1 MPRLRIPVFTPAQV
15 IALGFLGMILAG
27 SLVLSMP
34 FCAKAGKVPY
44 IDALFTA
51 TSAVCVTG
59 LVTVDTGTTYSAV
72 GQAVILLLIQMGGLG
87 YMTSSALLILLTGR
101 PVTLR
106 GRLLLREAHGQYTLQ
121 GMVKLTRYVLIFTLV
136 VESAGAALLILRFAL
151 LPELSGLD
159 AVKLGAFHAISAFCN
174 AGFDIMGPI
183 FGKFSSFTHFVADAP
198 VNLILT
204 SLIIVGGIGFP
215 VALDLTSWRK
225 HRLSLHTRI
234 VLIATVLLIVIGTAV
249 IAAAEWSNPSTLG
262 KLPWPVRLMASYFQ
276 AVTPRTAGYN
286 TIDIS
291 HLQGSTLFFIGIL
304 MFIGASPAGTG
315 GGIKT
320 TTAALIL
327 AAVAAVLHN
336 RQEAE
341 VLGRRVPTE
350 LVYRA
355 LAVVALAALW
365 VNLALLA
372 LTFTEIGALKAA
384 GITQDLF
391 AKLFFEVLSAF
402 GTVGLSAGVTPHLSV
417 AGRIV
422 IILTM
427 YVGRV
432 GPLTA
437 ALAFLQQTP
446 KARRTLPEERI
457 LIG

>member
-1 MPRLRIPVFTPAQV
+1 MPQFRPPLLTPAQA
-15 IALGFLGMILAG
+15 IALGFLAMILAG
-27 SLVLSMP
+27 SLILSMP
-34 FCAKAGKVPY
+34 FCAASGRVAY

-59 LVTVDTGTTYSAV
+59 LVTVDTATTYSAA
-72 GQAVILLLIQMGGLG
+72 GQAVILMLVQLGGLG

-121 GMVKLTRYVLIFTLV
+121 GMVKLTRYVLTFTLI
-136 VESAGAALLILRFAL
+136 VESIGVLLLSLRFAL
-151 LPELSGLD
+151 LPKFGGLQ
-159 AVKLGAFHAISAFCN
+159 AVKYGAFHAISAFCN
-174 AGFDIMGPI
+174 AGFDLMGAI
-183 FGKFSSFTHFVADAP
+183 YGKFSSFTPFVADVP
-198 VNLILT
+198 INLILT
-204 SLIIVGGIGFP
+204 TLIIVGGIGFP
-215 VALDLTSWRK
+215 VALDLTTWRK
-225 HRLSLHTRI
+225 HRLSLHTRV
-234 VLIATVLLIVIGTAV
+234 VLIATALLILIGTVV
-249 IAAAEWSNPSTLG
+249 IAAAEWENPDTLG

-276 AVTPRTAGYN
+276 AITPRTAGFN
-286 TIDIS
+286 TIEVA
-291 HLQGSTLFFIGIL
+291 HLHGSTLFFIGIL

-341 VLGRRVPTE
+341 MLGRRIPTE

-355 LAVVALAALW
+355 LAIVALAALW

-372 LTFTEIGALKAA
+372 LTFTEVRVLEAA
-384 GITQDLF
+384 GITCDVF

-402 GTVGLSAGVTPHLSV
+402 GTVGLSTGITPHLSV
-417 AGRIV
+417 IGRIV
-422 IILTM
+422 IVVTM